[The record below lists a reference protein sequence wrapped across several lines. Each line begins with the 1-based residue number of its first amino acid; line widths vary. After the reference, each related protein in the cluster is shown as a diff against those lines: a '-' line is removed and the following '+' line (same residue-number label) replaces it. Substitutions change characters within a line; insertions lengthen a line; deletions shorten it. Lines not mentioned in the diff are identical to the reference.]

1 MLYLY
6 AKAIHI
12 IFVVCWMA
20 GLFYMPRLF
29 VYHTEAKQK
38 SDIEYQ
44 VLHKQFNIMESR
56 LWWVITTPSMY
67 LVITSALVMLYVN
80 PGLLSMGWMHMKLAF
95 VLGLVIYHFISQ
107 RIMFKLRDGNSTWT
121 STQLRLWNEVSTII
135 LFAIVFLVVLKSTIG
150 WVFGVTG
157 IIGLGVLL
165 MVLVKLYKRYRKSKG
180 ENVD

>member
-44 VLHKQFNIMESR
+44 VLHKQFTIMENR

-67 LVITSALVMLYVN
+67 LVIASALVMLYVN

-165 MVLVKLYKRYRKSKG
+165 MVLVKLYKRYRKFKG